1 MGKKLQKSSYRYSV
15 SDDFFVGLP
24 SSGLKGIWVQL
35 IAEPDGP
42 AAVVPIGHI
51 GPWNGGSWNGK
62 YDDRYWR
69 KRKRQKQNQARIS
82 KVEKPPKQ
90 ECRFPILS
98 GRQWDFGKRKTIQ
111 VRWQFVPST
120 RSKKVIVAKGK
131 KRSYFTN

>member
-98 GRQWDFGKRKTIQ
+98 GRQWDLAKEKLFKYDGSSYPQ
-111 VRWQFVPST
+111 QGA
-120 RSKKVIVAKGK
+120 KK
-131 KRSYFTN
+131 